1 MSTMHDRLDARVA
14 ALLPADY
21 ATARRIADQA
31 TRKAVEPP
39 IVPTA
44 SGELEPFTCGR
55 IDDKWI
61 DQELAIQDAQNRSV
75 RRRGVLLSLAK
86 EANERAASIYQRLTS
101 HILAAYQEEL
111 TLLLAEVK
119 QLATV
124 LDGIDTP
131 AEAIADDHGHN
142 GSSSPN
148 SPRTTR
154 LCVAPNEPRCQR
166 MRSISAA
173 PVAGGDDHASDLY
186 LKNLDELWPNWR
198 TPQLDASRYIDMS
211 GTRPPRRL
219 EPWPADPVQLCLWL
233 VTSNAQPWIPTPA
246 QLAQLQQRRQD
257 TANPNPVSPPQNPRI
272 RLNGGQGTDYMNKP
286 IAVIKS
292 L

>member
-131 AEAIADDHGHN
+131 AEAIANDHGPQWKQLTELAEDYQTLR
-142 GSSSPN
+142 S
-148 SPRTTR
+148 
-154 LCVAPNEPRCQR
+154 AQR
-166 MRSISAA
+166 AQMSTDVLISAA